1 MKVSSKHKLNA
12 PPWGFPNLVL
22 IFTSSSLVLMLW
34 LCSPVKAWSSHQ
46 ALCGEGGGTRCTVSF
61 GDEGITVD
69 SIVIPVARLFGWS
82 GIDKSERTCNIFG
95 VCTRSL
101 LMAERQEFTLS
112 YLSDSG
118 KKESVVISFIN
129 VNAAI
134 KFRQEIEAFFQL
146 VKATK
151 GQAGPKLLTPEE
163 ATKDILT
170 SSLPIDN
177 GNINFGAWV
186 ELEPYS
192 ENGKS
197 YKRYYAPSYVKKIG
211 ANIYEY
217 PTFMSG
223 EGITVNHIGRIDCI
237 RSKVAVYEQ
246 SISGIDRNPYK
257 SWTEITSITPGQMS
271 FQIASKICSGGP
283 QKR

>member
-1 MKVSSKHKLNA
+1 MTVLSKFKLKA
-12 PPWGFPNLVL
+12 SPWDFTYLVL
-22 IFTSSSLVLMLW
+22 TYTSSSLVFILW

-61 GDEGITVD
+61 GDEGINVD
-69 SIVIPVARLFGWS
+69 STLIPAARLAGWS
-82 GIDKSERTCNIFG
+82 GIDKSERTCNVFG
-95 VCTRSL
+95 VCKRNL

-118 KKESVVISFIN
+118 KKDSIVISFIN

-134 KFRQEIEAFFQL
+134 KFKQEIEAFSQL

-170 SSLPIDN
+170 SSSPIEN

-223 EGITVNHIGRIDCI
+223 EGVTANHVGRIDCT

-271 FQIASKICSGGP
+271 FQIATRLC
-283 QKR
+283 R